1 MWSSREVL
9 DWKGYSEFSICNLQ
23 MTSFVLSSANEEHIY
38 KLKLIFELPVVVPDL
53 KISINNS
60 TVSLHWCR

>member
-38 KLKLIFELPVVVPDL
+38 KLKLIF
-53 KISINNS
+53 
-60 TVSLHWCR
+60 